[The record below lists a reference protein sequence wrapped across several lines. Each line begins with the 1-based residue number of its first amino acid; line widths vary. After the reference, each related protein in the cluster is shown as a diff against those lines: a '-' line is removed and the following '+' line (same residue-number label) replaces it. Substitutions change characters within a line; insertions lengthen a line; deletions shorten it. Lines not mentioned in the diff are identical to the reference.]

1 ARAQSS
7 KEFTPLEKR
16 GKEIYLNGASVGD
29 VIVAALGSG
38 DLEAPA
44 GSFPCSNCH
53 GLRGEGS
60 REGGIQPPRL
70 DWRSLS
76 SPSESQLTR
85 NSRGPYTEALLARAI
100 SFGLDANGARLHP
113 GMPRYTMTAAQMG
126 DLIAYLKKIGEE
138 PDFDPGLSEDSIKVG
153 AALPMTGAL
162 AK

>member
-1 ARAQSS
+1 MESRSQKTLLVITATAFAVTVWSISIDAARAQSS

-85 NSRGPYTEALLARAI
+85 NSRGPYTEALL
-100 SFGLDANGARLHP
+100 
-113 GMPRYTMTAAQMG
+113 
-126 DLIAYLKKIGEE
+126 
-138 PDFDPGLSEDSIKVG
+138 
-153 AALPMTGAL
+153 
-162 AK
+162 